1 MRQSIQT
8 DLEPSIL
15 WLSDEQIS
23 GLYTSEYWNNQ
34 EEEKK
39 KEWWIQD
46 GGYSRL
52 WAYLAKSKLL
62 EDYTYA
68 ELFIKNNYGNFN
80 LNIVDL
86 ASGIGWCAA
95 LLSKLSCVEQVNSVD
110 ISLHRMELFPYAI
123 DMLGGEPRKIK
134 RYIGSFYETKFPKD
148 SVDIVFLMQAF
159 HHADKPFQLLVEIG
173 RILKISGCAIIVG
186 EPNIKWN
193 NMFRRFLSELI
204 KKRKLHTSR
213 RNLFP
218 PDPVLG
224 DHYWRQSE
232 YRFMAE
238 AAGFSCNQQLLPSG
252 ELMYI
257 LKKVQ

>member
-1 MRQSIQT
+1 
-8 DLEPSIL
+8 
-15 WLSDEQIS
+15 
-23 GLYTSEYWNNQ
+23 
-34 EEEKK
+34 
-39 KEWWIQD
+39 
-46 GGYSRL
+46 
-52 WAYLAKSKLL
+52 
-62 EDYTYA
+62 
-68 ELFIKNNYGNFN
+68 
-80 LNIVDL
+80 
-86 ASGIGWCAA
+86 
-95 LLSKLSCVEQVNSVD
+95 
-110 ISLHRMELFPYAI
+110 MELFPYAI

-148 SVDIVFLMQAF
+148 SVDIVFLMQSF

-204 KKRKLHTSR
+204 KKGKLHTSR

-224 DHYWRQSE
+224 DHYWRPSE

-238 AAGFSCNQQLLPSG
+238 AAGFSSNQQLLPSG